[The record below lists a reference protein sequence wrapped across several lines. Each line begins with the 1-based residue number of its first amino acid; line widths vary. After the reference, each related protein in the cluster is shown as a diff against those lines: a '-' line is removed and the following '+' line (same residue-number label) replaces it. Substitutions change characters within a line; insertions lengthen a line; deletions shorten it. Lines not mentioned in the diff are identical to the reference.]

1 MSEKDASSAHASK
14 AKMRAIK
21 KKKLA
26 GRMAKLKSSSWY
38 EGAARS
44 IGISNG
50 KPLEYGNERVELK

>member
-1 MSEKDASSAHASK
+1 
-14 AKMRAIK
+14 MRAIK
-21 KKKLA
+21 KKKLV

>member
-1 MSEKDASSAHASK
+1 
-14 AKMRAIK
+14 MRAIK

>member
-1 MSEKDASSAHASK
+1 MSKEDVSSAPASK